1 MTNTLDLT
9 AIDAATAVRNKD
21 ISSRELTDLVFER
34 IDDRNSQVNA
44 VIEFR
49 REEALAEAAAADAA
63 VARGDKVGPLHGVPM
78 TIKESFNVA
87 GMHTTWGNPEFADFV
102 AQSDATVTA
111 RLRAAG
117 AVIIGKTNV
126 PFMLADN
133 QTANEIY
140 GVTNNPSDLTRTP
153 GGSSGGPAAALA
165 AGMTFLEF
173 GTDLSG
179 SIRNPASFSG
189 VYGLRPSPDIVP
201 PTGMEPPAPPAV
213 PLGMMHLTAVGPLA
227 RSAADLRLALQV
239 TAGPEGPLAQAYR
252 WSLPAPRHRD
262 IGDFRVGFVLDD
274 PAAPVST
281 EVSELLATAIDSMRM
296 RGAAVVEGWP
306 DGVDPQAQFHNFG
319 FLLDAFFA
327 MQGDGALSHKSFI
340 ERDNQRMATR
350 ATWTRYFGDVDVFVC
365 PTNIGP
371 AFPHDTRCFDQRTI
385 ATPSGERPYHEQFF
399 WTSHATLAGLPA
411 ASIPIGTTPAGLPV
425 GMQVIGPP
433 YEDDTVLTFSEL
445 FASEVT

>member
-9 AIDAATAVRNKD
+9 AIEAATAVRKKE
-21 ISSRELTDLVFER
+21 ISSRELTELVFER
-34 IDDRNSQVNA
+34 IDDRNPEVNA
-44 VIEFR
+44 VVEFR
-49 REEALAEAAAADAA
+49 REQAFEEAAAADEA
-63 VARGDKVGPLHGVPM
+63 VTRGNEIGPLHGIPM
-78 TIKESFNVA
+78 TIKESFDVA
-87 GMHTTWGNPEFADFV
+87 GMHTTWGNPAFADFV

-153 GGSSGGPAAALA
+153 GGSSGGAAAALA

-189 VYGLRPSPDIVP
+189 VYGHRSSPETVP
-201 PTGMEPPAPPAV
+201 PTGMAPPAPPAV

-239 TAGPEGPLAQAYR
+239 TAGPEGPQAKAYR
-252 WSLPAPRHRD
+252 WSLPAPRHSK

-274 PAAPVST
+274 PAAPAST
-281 EVSELLATAIDSMRM
+281 EVSDVLSAALDSMRL
-296 RGAAVVEGWP
+296 RGSKVVEGWP
-306 DGVDPQAQFHNFG
+306 DGVDPQAQFRNFG

-327 MQGDGALSHKSFI
+327 MQGDGTLSHRSFI
-340 ERDNQRMATR
+340 EQDNQRMAAR
-350 ATWTRYFGDVDVFVC
+350 ATWTRYFGDIDVFVC
-365 PTNIGP
+365 PTNIGT

-385 ATPSGERPYHEQFF
+385 TTPAGERPYHEQFF

-411 ASIPIGTTPAGLPV
+411 ASVPIGTTSHGLPV

-433 YEDDTVLTFSEL
+433 FEDDTVLTFAEL
-445 FASEVT
+445 YASRAT

>member
-1 MTNTLDLT
+1 MTNTLDMT
-9 AIDAATAVRNKD
+9 AVEAATAVRMKE

-34 IDDRNSQVNA
+34 IDARNPQVNA

-49 REEALAEAAAADAA
+49 REVADVEAAAADDA
-63 VARGDKVGPLHGVPM
+63 VAHGDEVGRLHGVPM

-87 GMHTTWGNPEFADFV
+87 GMHTTWGNPAFADSV
-102 AQSDATVTA
+102 AASDSTVTA

-117 AVIIGKTNV
+117 AIIIGKTNV

-153 GGSSGGPAAALA
+153 GGSSGGAAAALA
-165 AGMTFLEF
+165 TGMTFLEF

-179 SIRNPASFSG
+179 SIRNPASFCG

-201 PTGMEPPAPPAV
+201 PTGMEPPGPPAV
-213 PLGMMHLTAVGPLA
+213 PLGMLHLSAVGPLA

-239 TAGPEGPLAQAYR
+239 TAGPEGALAKAYR
-252 WSLPAPRHRD
+252 WSLPAPRHRAID
-262 IGDFRVGFVLDD
+262 DFRVGFVLDD
-274 PAAPVST
+274 PAAPVSS
-281 EVSELLATAIDSMRM
+281 EVSELLSAAIDSIRAS
-296 RGAAVVEGWP
+296 GAKVVQGWP
-306 DGVDPQAQFHNFG
+306 DGVDPRAQFHNFG

-327 MQGDGALSHKSFI
+327 MQGDGALRHKSFI

-365 PTNIGP
+365 PTNSSS
-371 AFPHDTRCFDQRTI
+371 AFPHDTRSFDQRTI
-385 ATPSGERPYHEQFF
+385 ATPAGDRPYHEQFF

-411 ASIPIGTTPAGLPV
+411 ASVPIGMTPTGLPV

-433 YEDDTVLTFSEL
+433 YEDDTVLTFAEL
-445 FASEVT
+445 YASEN